1 MVITACRI
9 MTIIAISQ
17 LVLLS
22 ISVFKRKDTRN
33 SKLLLVILLL
43 SFCLF
48 LTGNF
53 ALLFKV
59 NRSILNF
66 AHIFNLIIFL
76 SAPLLYLF
84 VSQRIDSN
92 RTIKKTYILHFIP
105 FTIVLFHMILKIFFL
120 DEKVFA
126 YTNSGIWLISLLF
139 IQNIIY
145 FIAIQQKLKDV
156 GISIFKKS
164 PGNSSVEVEWLR
176 KLFILF
182 SSILVVQLFIF
193 IVCRLFFIMLL
204 CVGAVGT
211 SFILTFVL
219 INNIILFGL
228 SKPYVFELKEKY
240 RNTPIKLDNKQAFL
254 SQIKKAFEEEEVYL
268 DPLLSLEKLSKKI
281 GIPRNYLSQIINDYF
296 SLNFNEL
303 INKYRIQKVT
313 DKLKK
318 EYTGDAIINIA
329 YEVGFNAKSTF
340 NTAFKKYTE
349 MTPSQYLT
357 QKSEQ
362 LEAS

>member
-1 MVITACRI
+1 
-9 MTIIAISQ
+9 
-17 LVLLS
+17 
-22 ISVFKRKDTRN
+22 
-33 SKLLLVILLL
+33 
-43 SFCLF
+43 
-48 LTGNF
+48 
-53 ALLFKV
+53 
-59 NRSILNF
+59 
-66 AHIFNLIIFL
+66 
-76 SAPLLYLF
+76 
-84 VSQRIDSN
+84 
-92 RTIKKTYILHFIP
+92 
-105 FTIVLFHMILKIFFL
+105 
-120 DEKVFA
+120 
-126 YTNSGIWLISLLF
+126 
-139 IQNIIY
+139 
-145 FIAIQQKLKDV
+145 
-156 GISIFKKS
+156 
-164 PGNSSVEVEWLR
+164 
-176 KLFILF
+176 
-182 SSILVVQLFIF
+182 
-193 IVCRLFFIMLL
+193 MLL

-281 GIPRNYLSQIINDYF
+281 GIPKNYLSQIINDYF

-357 QKSEQ
+357 QKPGH
-362 LEAS
+362 LKAN

>member
-22 ISVFKRKDTRN
+22 ISVYKRKDPRN
-33 SKLLLVILLL
+33 SKLFLVVLLL
-43 SFCLF
+43 SFSLF

-84 VSQRIDSN
+84 VSHRIDIN
-92 RTIKKTYILHFIP
+92 RVIVKKDILHFIP
-105 FTIVLFHMILKIFFL
+105 FALVLSFMILKIYLIGGMRFS
-120 DEKVFA
+120 A
-126 YTNSGIWLISLLF
+126 TNSGIVLISLLF
-139 IQNIIY
+139 TQNTIY
-145 FIAIQQKLKDV
+145 MGTIYRKLKNV

-164 PGNSSVEVEWLR
+164 SVNISSEVEWLR

-182 SSILVVQLFIF
+182 SSILVVQLFVFIGCSIF
-193 IVCRLFFIMLL
+193 DIMLL
-204 CVGAVGT
+204 CIGAVGT

-240 RNTPIKLDNKQAFL
+240 QNTPIKLDNKQAYI
-254 SQIKKAFEEEEVYL
+254 SQVKKAFEEEEVYL
-268 DPLLSLEKLSKKI
+268 DPLLSLERLSKKI
-281 GIPRNYLSQIINDYF
+281 GIPKNYLSQIINDYY

-303 INKYRIQKVT
+303 INMYRIQKVT
-313 DKLKK
+313 DKLEN
-318 EYTGDAIINIA
+318 EYAGDSIINIA

-340 NTAFKKYTE
+340 NTAFKKFTM

-357 QKSEQ
+357 QRSRQ
-362 LEAS
+362 LKAS